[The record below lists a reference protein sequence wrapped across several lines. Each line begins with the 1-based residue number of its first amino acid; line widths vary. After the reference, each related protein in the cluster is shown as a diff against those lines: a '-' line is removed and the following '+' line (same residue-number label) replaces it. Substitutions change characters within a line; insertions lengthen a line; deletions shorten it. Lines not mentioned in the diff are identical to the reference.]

1 MNMLIYLIVA
11 VLLFY
16 IELLYFRIAKHYNI
30 VDKPNSRSSHA
41 HVTLRGG
48 GIIFPIGI
56 LIWAIA
62 FGFVYPW
69 FIGGLTII
77 SIISFMD
84 DIHPL
89 PDSIRLVFQFISII
103 MMFNQV
109 GVLKPEAWWLIIL
122 ILILCVGILNAYNFM
137 DGINGITG
145 GYSLAVL
152 FPLILMNTAQPFI
165 NMPLLVISSLSVLVF
180 CLFNFRKHAKCF
192 AGDIGAVSM
201 AFIIVF
207 ALIMLVIKTKDFTY
221 IIFLA
226 VYGIDTVLTICHRLL
241 LHENLGIAH
250 RKHAYQ
256 LMANELNISH
266 VKVSLIYTIL
276 QLLISLGLIFL
287 PVNHLLYSIIV
298 LMTLSGTYIL
308 FMKKY
313 YHLHDEYLR
322 TLKN

>member
-1 MNMLIYLIVA
+1 
-11 VLLFY
+11 
-16 IELLYFRIAKHYNI
+16 
-30 VDKPNSRSSHA
+30 
-41 HVTLRGG
+41 
-48 GIIFPIGI
+48 
-56 LIWAIA
+56 
-62 FGFVYPW
+62 
-69 FIGGLTII
+69 
-77 SIISFMD
+77 
-84 DIHPL
+84 
-89 PDSIRLVFQFISII
+89 

-109 GVLKPEAWWLIIL
+109 GVFKPEAWWLTIL

>member
-56 LIWAIA
+56 WIWAIA

-103 MMFNQV
+103 MMFNQI
-109 GVLKPEAWWLIIL
+109 GILKPEAWWLIIL

-152 FPLILMNTAQPFI
+152 FPLILMNTTQPFI
-165 NMPLLVISSLSVLVF
+165 NMPMLVISSLSVLVF
-180 CLFNFRKHAKCF
+180 CLFNFRKQAKCF

-207 ALIMLVIKTKDFTY
+207 ALILLVIKTKDFTY

-287 PVNHLLYSIIV
+287 PINHLLYSIIV